1 MTFREQSGK
10 SYFELLSVTTAMPLT
25 NTLEK
30 ESRRRAL
37 TRRLRQVMDDAL
49 PGELA
54 ELAVPA
60 PRAEFLTVVFLE
72 Q

>member
-1 MTFREQSGK
+1 MIT
-10 SYFELLSVTTAMPLT
+10 VIPLV

-37 TRRLRQVMDDAL
+37 TRRLRQIMDDAL
-49 PGELA
+49 TGEFS

-60 PRAEFLTVVFLE
+60 PRAQLLTVVYL